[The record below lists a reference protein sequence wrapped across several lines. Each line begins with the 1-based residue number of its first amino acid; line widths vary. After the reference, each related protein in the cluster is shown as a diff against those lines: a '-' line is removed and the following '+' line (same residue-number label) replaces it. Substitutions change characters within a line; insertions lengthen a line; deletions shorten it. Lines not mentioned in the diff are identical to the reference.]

1 MRRLQ
6 KVVHKREPNVNQ
18 EKQDFESAKRD
29 LELTLKTIMASL
41 QIKESG
47 RTSVSDVSE
56 IPHKHD
62 KQVKLKPKSDA
73 QPLNLKIQN
82 SSAYDNGLEELNQKT
97 PSNSHRLPTEKMP
110 EDKSRTLETS
120 NSKPRSGPESAHR

>member
-82 SSAYDNGLEELNQKT
+82 SSAYDNALEEFNQKT
-97 PSNSHRLPTEKMP
+97 PSDSHRLPAEKMP
-110 EDKSRTLETS
+110 
-120 NSKPRSGPESAHR
+120 